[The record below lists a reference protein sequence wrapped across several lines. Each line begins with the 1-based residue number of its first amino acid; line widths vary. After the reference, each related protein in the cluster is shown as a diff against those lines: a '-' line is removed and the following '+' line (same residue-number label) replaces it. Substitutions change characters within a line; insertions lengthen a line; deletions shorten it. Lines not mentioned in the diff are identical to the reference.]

1 MSTLVVGYDGTE
13 GARTALAEG
22 VRLATE
28 LGAEVHLVFSYSTGR
43 LGGELR
49 DLDAAVAE
57 RAAQVL
63 AEGKALAAEQGA
75 PATTSFRREDPAEG
89 LIAAADELDARY
101 VVVGSYGERPLKS
114 ALVGS
119 TPTRL
124 LHLCERPVL
133 VVRAPEGTTRPPSAP
148 PVGDP

>member
-1 MSTLVVGYDGTE
+1 MSTLVVGFDGTE
-13 GARTALAEG
+13 GARTALVEA
-22 VRLATE
+22 VTLAGE
-28 LGAEVHLVFSYSTGR
+28 LGAGIHLVFSYSTGR

-57 RAAQVL
+57 RAKEVL
-63 AEGKALAAEQGA
+63 AEGLALAGEHGAE
-75 PATTSFRREDPAEG
+75 ATTAFRREDPAEG

-124 LHLCERPVL
+124 RHLCERPVL
-133 VVRAPEGTTRPPSAP
+133 VVRAPEGSTRPA
-148 PVGDP
+148 

>member
-1 MSTLVVGYDGTE
+1 MSTIVIGFDGTD
-13 GARTALAEG
+13 GARTALLEG
-22 VRLATE
+22 VRLAQE
-28 LGAEVHLVFSYSTGR
+28 LGASVHLVFSYSTGR

-57 RAAQVL
+57 RAERVL
-63 AEGKALAAEQGA
+63 AEGAALAAEEGA
-75 PATTSFRREDPAEG
+75 TATTAFRREDPAEG
-89 LIAAADELDARY
+89 LIGAADELDARY
-101 VVVGSYGERPLKS
+101 VVVGSYGERPLRS

-133 VVRAPEGTTRPPSAP
+133 VVRAPEGSARPA
-148 PVGDP
+148 